1 MSLEKGSA
9 KAMWKKR
16 NKYNANMDKKHRSQ
30 KERDRAYE
38 LKLMERAGLIH
49 NLSEQVRF
57 IILPAQ
63 YDENGKMIFQR
74 SEYWADF
81 TYYDKD
87 GKFVVEDVKGY
98 KGGEAYKLY
107 LLKKKLMYR
116 EKKILIKET

>member
-1 MSLEKGSA
+1 
-9 KAMWKKR
+9 MWKKR
-16 NKYNANMDKKHRSQ
+16 NKFNAKMDSKHRSQ

-57 IILPAQ
+57 ILIPAQ
-63 YDENGKMIFQR
+63 YDENGKMVLQR
-74 SEYWADF
+74 AEYWADF

-87 GKFVVEDVKGY
+87 GKFIVEDVKGY

-116 EKKILIKET
+116 EKGILIKET